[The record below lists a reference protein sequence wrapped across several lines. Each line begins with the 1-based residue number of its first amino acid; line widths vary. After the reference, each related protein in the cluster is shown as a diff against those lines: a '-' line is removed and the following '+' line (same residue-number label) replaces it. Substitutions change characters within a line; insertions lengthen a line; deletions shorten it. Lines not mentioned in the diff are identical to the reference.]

1 MGAEGTEEMDTEEV
15 KSSAAEAPVP
25 ETPSMAVRLGAQ
37 PLGGEFTPQ
46 EQQVLASL
54 RNRYQQ
60 GHDQFSGRELAHM
73 RFLQWLY
80 RGGRL
85 DS

>member
-1 MGAEGTEEMDTEEV
+1 MGTDEMDTEEMR
-15 KSSAAEAPVP
+15 SSAAEAPVAG
-25 ETPSMAVRLGAQ
+25 TRSMAMRLGA
-37 PLGGEFTPQ
+37 EFSPV
-46 EQQVLASL
+46 EQHALASL

-73 RFLQWLY
+73 RFLQWLH
-80 RGGRL
+80 RSGRL